1 MAGLALVLSQR
12 EWAMPLTVVGAIT
25 VLLGLF
31 VFAANVLL
39 HTKVAAAAP

>member
-1 MAGLALVLSQR
+1 ML
-12 EWAMPLTVVGAIT
+12 MPMVGVSVPVGAVT

-39 HTKVAAAAP
+39 NVKVAASAR